1 VKRRLVVLRHA
12 KAERGNTTDHD
23 RPLTGRGRADAIAA
37 GRWLA
42 ENKCEPDLVIS
53 STATRARETW
63 VLAATELEDGIPTNY
78 ERGAYHADVADL
90 MILLRETPEEVKTLL
105 LVGHNPGLHYLV
117 LALIG
122 SGPEGLI
129 REAHE
134 HLATA
139 GIAVLEFEDAWSELA
154 EGAGRLVEYA
164 VARG

>member
-23 RPLTGRGRADAIAA
+23 RPLTARGRADAIAA
-37 GRWLA
+37 GRWIA
-42 ENKCEPDLVIS
+42 ESKYAPDLVIS
-53 STATRARETW
+53 STATRAKETW
-63 VLAATELEDGIPTNY
+63 VLAATELDDGIPTSY
-78 ERGAYHADVADL
+78 ERGAYHADVPDL
-90 MILLRETPEEVKTLL
+90 MLMLRETADEVKTLL

-122 SGPEGLI
+122 SGPEALI

-139 GIAVLEFEDAWSELA
+139 GIAVLEFGDKWSDVA
-154 EGAGRLVEYA
+154 EGTGKLVEYA

>member
-1 VKRRLVVLRHA
+1 MKRRLVILRHA
-12 KAERGNTTDHD
+12 KAERGNTTDHE
-23 RPLTGRGRADAIAA
+23 RPLTSRGRADAIAA

-42 ENKCEPDLVIS
+42 ESKCAPDLTLC
-53 STATRARETW
+53 STATRAKETW
-63 VLAATELEDGIPTNY
+63 VLAATELEDGIPTSY

-90 MILLRETPEEVKTLL
+90 MLLIRQTPDEVKTLL

-122 SGPEGLI
+122 SGPEALV
-129 REAHE
+129 RQAHE

-139 GIAVLEFEDAWSELA
+139 GLAVLEIPGRWAELA
-154 EGAGRLVEYA
+154 EGESKLTEYA

>member
-23 RPLTGRGRADAIAA
+23 RPLTPRGRADAIAA

-42 ENKCEPDLVIS
+42 ESKYAPDLTIC
-53 STATRARETW
+53 STATRAKETW
-63 VLAATELEDGIPTNY
+63 VLAATELEDGIPTSY
-78 ERGAYHADVADL
+78 ERAAYHADVPDL
-90 MILLRETPEEVKTLL
+90 MLLLRETSEDVKTVL

-117 LALIG
+117 LTLAG
-122 SGPEGLI
+122 GGPEALL

-139 GIAVLEFEDAWSELA
+139 GIAVLEFSGKWADLGESDGTLA
-154 EGAGRLVEYA
+154 EYA

>member
-1 VKRRLVVLRHA
+1 MKRRLVVLRHA

-23 RPLTGRGRADAIAA
+23 RPLTARGRADAIAA

-42 ENKCEPDLVIS
+42 ESKYAPDLVIS
-53 STATRARETW
+53 SSATRAKETW
-63 VLAATELEDGIPTNY
+63 VLAATELDDGIPTSY
-78 ERGAYHADVADL
+78 ERDAYHADVPDL
-90 MILLRETPEEVKTLL
+90 LLMLRETPDEVKTLL

-122 SGPEGLI
+122 SGPEALI

-139 GIAVLEFEDAWSELA
+139 GIAVLEFGDKWSDVA
-154 EGAGRLVEYA
+154 EGTGKLVEYA